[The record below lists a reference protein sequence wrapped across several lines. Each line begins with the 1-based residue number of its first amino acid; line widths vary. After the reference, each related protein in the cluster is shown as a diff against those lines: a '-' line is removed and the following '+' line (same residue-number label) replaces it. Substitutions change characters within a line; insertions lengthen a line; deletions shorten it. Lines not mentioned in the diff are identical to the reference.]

1 MGELVNSQSKNL
13 TVHGEL
19 VPQGDFLRGSNHPS
33 TSSGRTE
40 STNKLSFMYLY
51 LLLILGFSRVSLA
64 AEALEPDF
72 LDYLVEYSDHQTL
85 FDAADYAFISPNP
98 NIHSKPFQTDEEK
111 SSQQLARPLIK
122 EQKP

>member
-1 MGELVNSQSKNL
+1 MKLLISTYTKFSPFVVSL
-13 TVHGEL
+13 
-19 VPQGDFLRGSNHPS
+19 SNHPS
-33 TSSGRTE
+33 TSSGRTV
-40 STNKLSFMYLY
+40 STNNISFMYLY
-51 LLLILGFSRVSLA
+51 VLLILGFSRVSFA

-85 FDAADYAFISPNP
+85 FDAADYAFITPNS

-111 SSQQLARPLIK
+111 SSQQLARPMIK

>member
-1 MGELVNSQSKNL
+1 MKLLISTYTKFSPFVVSP
-13 TVHGEL
+13 

-40 STNKLSFMYLY
+40 STNKLSLY
-51 LLLILGFSRVSLA
+51 VLLLWSFSGVSLA

-111 SSQQLARPLIK
+111 SSQQLARPMIK

>member
-1 MGELVNSQSKNL
+1 MKLLISTYTKFSPFVVSL
-13 TVHGEL
+13 
-19 VPQGDFLRGSNHPS
+19 SNHPS

-40 STNKLSFMYLY
+40 STNKLSLY
-51 LLLILGFSRVSLA
+51 VLLLWSFSGVSFA

-85 FDAADYAFISPNP
+85 FDAADYAFITPKP
-98 NIHSKPFQTDEEK
+98 NINSKPFQTDEEK
-111 SSQQLARPLIK
+111 SSQQLARPMIK

>member
-1 MGELVNSQSKNL
+1 MKVLIYV
-13 TVHGEL
+13 
-19 VPQGDFLRGSNHPS
+19 
-33 TSSGRTE
+33 
-40 STNKLSFMYLY
+40 
-51 LLLILGFSRVSLA
+51 LLLWGFSRVSLA

-98 NIHSKPFQTDEEK
+98 NTHSKLFSTDEEK
-111 SSQQLARPLIK
+111 SYQQLARPLIK